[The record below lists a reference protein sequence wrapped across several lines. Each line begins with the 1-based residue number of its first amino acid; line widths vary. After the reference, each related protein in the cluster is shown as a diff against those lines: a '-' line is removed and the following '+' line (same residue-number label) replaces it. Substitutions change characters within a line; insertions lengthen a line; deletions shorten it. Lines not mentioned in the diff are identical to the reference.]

1 MVRINAIFPEDML
14 QKLDDIAKDKKKS
27 RSMLLREAIEKLIEE
42 HQRQL
47 EKNRR
52 KTLIKHAIDVQDRLR
67 RKSCK
72 WDGVSEIR
80 EWREMVK

>member
-1 MVRINAIFPEDML
+1 MYHQYFHIVTFL
-14 QKLDDIAKDKKKS
+14 YGLTG
-27 RSMLLREAIEKLIEE
+27 IEKLIEE